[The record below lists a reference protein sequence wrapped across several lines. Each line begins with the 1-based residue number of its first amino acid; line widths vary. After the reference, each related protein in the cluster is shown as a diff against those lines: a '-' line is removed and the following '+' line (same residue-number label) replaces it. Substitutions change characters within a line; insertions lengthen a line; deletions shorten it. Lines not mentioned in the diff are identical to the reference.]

1 MGAGRPTRSDI
12 RQNMV
17 ELLAHLGEAYGYDL
31 FKLYK
36 EIFPLATQRVI
47 YYHLKKG
54 VELGEF
60 KVNKIVKEEGTF
72 SWGGHTQK
80 VYYGLGDRAQVKGNQ
95 EVQTILEE
103 KGLLQTTKA

>member
-1 MGAGRPTRSDI
+1 MGRGRPTGSDI

-17 ELLAHLGEAYGYDL
+17 EMIAHLGEVYGYDL

-36 EIFPLATQRVI
+36 DIFPRATQRVI

-60 KVNKIVKEEGTF
+60 KINKIVKEEGTF
-72 SWGGHTQK
+72 SWGGQTQK
-80 VYYGLGDRAQVKGNQ
+80 VYYGLGKHAQVGGND
-95 EVQTILEE
+95 EVATFLEE
-103 KGLLQTTKA
+103 KKLIQTTKA